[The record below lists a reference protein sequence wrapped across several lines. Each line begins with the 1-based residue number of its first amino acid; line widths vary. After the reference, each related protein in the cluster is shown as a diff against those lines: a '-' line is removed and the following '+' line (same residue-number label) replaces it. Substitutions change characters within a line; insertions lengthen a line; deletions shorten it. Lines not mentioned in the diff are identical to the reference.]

1 MGYNIS
7 KVFNDEIFMKKVI
20 HNLVKQ
26 LEHASSKNGVYLTKI
41 TCFNKQHMQK

>member
-7 KVFNDEIFMKKVI
+7 KAFSDEIFMKKVI
-20 HNLVKQ
+20 HNLVRQ
-26 LEHASSKNGVYLTKI
+26 LEHAISENGVCLIKI